1 MKQSVLVLLLLV
13 VATAMCAAPIWQN
26 SVKIRESLSVDYS
39 GQYALG
45 PDGSMVYVWTDL
57 SFGSRDIYA
66 QKYSSDGV
74 ALWDSPLQITQE
86 AGTQDMPVISRLYD
100 NRYIVA
106 YLDYSS
112 NPSGDLRSKVFT
124 ENGVLY
130 PPTSGRLIDDGE
142 HCKQNIQITQL
153 SDNSVLFSWS
163 DNQWGDNEISCF
175 RLNQSGAPLWNE
187 PRRLSYSPFS
197 EERYKIL
204 AMENAKFMM
213 VYQAS
218 GAGNKCF
225 YMRYSAA
232 ALPLDLAPVDP
243 YPNHAISY
251 FHDALL
257 SPNQDI
263 LLLSSYFTDVM
274 NLTLKVIAQEPGPV
288 TEYYL
293 ASQAYGFN
301 IGDLRL
307 QRAADDDLLT
317 AWIETTGGPH
327 VVKTQKIDLSTG
339 PLWQEGGLLVA
350 TSLYETRNVRLA
362 PDTSGGA
369 YISWEENTYTNQAN
383 DHPRIDLVQLSGSGA
398 ISPLNTDTCISNRP
412 QRLASMF
419 TVGDRLVLA
428 WQGMVG
434 ENLCLQQQI
443 YGANNALLP
452 DPEDRL
458 IIGGLAGDIYYS
470 SMNLHKHDA
479 GTTILWEDLRDPFLK
494 SIYYQVVDPSG
505 NPLLPANGAL
515 LRSLENTNS
524 NLCSAVD
531 LQGRVGVLWIDSYD
545 SAIEVRMQLIDTD
558 GDLLWGEDGIVVT
571 NCSSYVGD
579 IHLSHDNGAFYVGW
593 TRYVSNAANVVYA
606 QKIVGGELQWGNSGI
621 VLADGLGTGYQYS
634 LMDICGRYFTLEEME
649 ATSAKYLLKV
659 QLLNPDGTS
668 AWDNPRL
675 PVYDVEGTGVYQV
688 GPQSY
693 LDGEDLVI
701 SWVGMHLD
709 YIFHIY
715 SQKISSE
722 GAYLWDE
729 ESVMIGENYYM
740 EYCYQ
745 IPSSFGPLHLT
756 AGLPATSAYLNSE
769 ITGAPLWLREPLI
782 ESSVSL
788 SSSPAVAFDNG
799 TALMSYVNMD
809 SLLEQAGLY
818 AYLNLAG
825 EGPEVLLPMPIT
837 DPGTNVRWIMMNG
850 GGERAYALWD
860 EYHIRKETD
869 DDTATDF
876 LALRLQAFGS
886 GSVAS
891 DDPLLPSPNLR
902 LNQNYPNPFNPETTI
917 SFSLDTAVPVRLEI
931 YNLRGQLVQRLV
943 DESKAAGTH
952 SVVWDGTDLSGE
964 PVSSG
969 LYYYKLTGGK
979 YSSTRKM
986 ILMK

>member
-13 VATAMCAAPIWQN
+13 VATAICAAPIWQN

-57 SFGSRDIYA
+57 SSESRDIYA
-66 QKYSSDGV
+66 QKFSSDGV

-86 AGTQDMPVISRLYD
+86 AGAQDMPVISRLYN

-112 NPSGDLRSKVFT
+112 NTSGDLRSKVFT

-130 PPTSGRLIDDGE
+130 PPSSGRLIDDGE

-153 SDNSVLFSWS
+153 SDNSVLFTWS

-175 RLNQSGAPLWNE
+175 KLSQSGAPIWNE
-187 PRRLSYSPFS
+187 PRRLSYSPFA
-197 EERYKIL
+197 ENRYKIL

-232 ALPLDLAPVDP
+232 ALPRDLAPVDP

-288 TEYYL
+288 TDYYL

-317 AWIETTGGPH
+317 AWIASTGGPH
-327 VVKTQKIDLSTG
+327 LVKAQKIDLSTG

-383 DHPRIDLVQLSGSGA
+383 DHPRIDLVQLSGTGS
-398 ISPLNTDTCISNRP
+398 ITPLNTDTCISNRP

-443 YGANNALLP
+443 YASNNALLS

-458 IIGGLAGDIYYS
+458 IIGGLAGDLFFS
-470 SMNLHKHDA
+470 SMNLHKHDG
-479 GTTILWEDLRDPFLK
+479 GTTIIWEDLRDPLLK
-494 SIYYQVVDPSG
+494 GIYYQVVDPSG
-505 NPLLPANGAL
+505 NPLLQANGAL
-515 LRSLENTNS
+515 MRTMENFDTK
-524 NLCSAVD
+524 LCSAVD
-531 LQGRVGVLWIDSYD
+531 LQGRVAVLWIDSYD
-545 SAIEVRMQLIDTD
+545 SAIEVRMQLIDTN
-558 GDLLWGEDGIVVT
+558 GDLLWGEDGVLVFT
-571 NCSSYVGD
+571 SNSLVGN

-606 QKIVGGELQWGNSGI
+606 QKIVNGELQWGNNGI
-621 VLADGLGTGYQYS
+621 VLADDQGMESQYS
-634 LMDICGRYFTLEEME
+634 LKDICGRYFTLEVED
-649 ATSAKYLLKV
+649 SADNTLLEV
-659 QLLNPDGTS
+659 QLLNPDGSS

-675 PVYDVEGTGVYQV
+675 PVCNIGGDNIYQLV
-688 GPQSY
+688 PQSY
-693 LDGEDLVI
+693 LDGDDLVI
-701 SWVGMHLD
+701 SWTGLQLD
-709 YIFHIY
+709 YPFHIY

-729 ESVMIGENYYM
+729 ESVIIGENDYV
-740 EYCYQ
+740 ENFYQ
-745 IPSSFGPLHLT
+745 IPSPLGPLNLS
-756 AGLPATSAYLNSE
+756 AALPATSAYLNSGQ
-769 ITGAPLWLREPLI
+769 TGAPLWIREPLI
-782 ESSVSL
+782 EDSVIL
-788 SSSPAVAFDNG
+788 SDSPAVTFDNG
-799 TALMSYVNMD
+799 TALLGYVNMD
-809 SLLEQAGLY
+809 FTLEQPGLY

-825 EGPEVLLPMPIT
+825 EGPEVMLPVPIT

-850 GGERAYALWD
+850 GAERAYALWD
-860 EYHIRKETD
+860 EYHNRKD
-869 DDTATDF
+869 MDGDTATDF
-876 LALRLQAFGS
+876 LALKLQAFGS
-886 GSVAS
+886 GSVAIE
-891 DDPLLPSPNLR
+891 DPQLPSPNLI
-902 LNQNYPNPFNPETTI
+902 LNQNYPNPFNPETII
-917 SFSLDTAVPVRLEI
+917 SFSLDTAYPVRLEVF
-931 YNLRGQLVQRLV
+931 NMRGQLVQRLL

-952 SVVWDGTDLSGE
+952 SVVWNGRDLCGE
-964 PVSSG
+964 SVSSG
-969 LYYYKLTGGK
+969 LYYYKLTSGK